1 MTAGKQADFGFSKLV
16 VGDLERC
23 GAFYQAVCGLVES
36 GRYEAAIAGRAIREI
51 MYRPTS
57 PGGAMLVLL
66 AYLDTPRPGGGETI
80 LGFQTPDLDAFL
92 KRAREA
98 GGSVLEEPRTIDDL
112 EVRVAFVRDPEG
124 HLLEV
129 VQTL

>member
-1 MTAGKQADFGFSKLV
+1 VGAKQADFGFSKLV
-16 VGDLERC
+16 VADLERSA
-23 GAFYQAVCGLVES
+23 AFYQSVCGLVEA
-36 GRYEAAIAGRAIREI
+36 GRYDAEIAGRPIREI

-66 AYLDTPRPGGGETI
+66 AYLDTARPAGGEAI
-80 LGFQTPDLDAFL
+80 LGFQTPDLEAFV

-98 GGSVLEEPRTIDDL
+98 GGSVLQEARTIDDL
-112 EVRVAFVRDPEG
+112 AVRVAFVRDPEG

-129 VQTL
+129 VQRL

>member
-1 MTAGKQADFGFSKLV
+1 MAAKQADFGFSKLV

-23 GAFYQAVCGLVES
+23 GAFYQSVCGLQEA
-36 GRYEAAIAGRAIREI
+36 GRYDAEIAGRAIREI

-66 AYLDTPRPGGGETI
+66 AYLDTPRPAGGEAI
-80 LGFQTPDLDAFL
+80 LGFQTPDLDAFV

-98 GGSVLEEPRTIDDL
+98 GGSVLQDPKQIDDL
-112 EVRVAFVRDPEG
+112 RVRVAFVRDPEG
-124 HLLEV
+124 HVLEV
-129 VQTL
+129 VQSL